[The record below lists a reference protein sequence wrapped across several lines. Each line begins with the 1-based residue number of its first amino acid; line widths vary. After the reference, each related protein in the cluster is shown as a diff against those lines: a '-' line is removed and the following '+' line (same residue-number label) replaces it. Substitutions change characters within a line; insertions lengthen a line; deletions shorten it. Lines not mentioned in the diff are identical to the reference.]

1 MTPDQSDLG
10 PMPEPAIEPRE
21 PNPGG
26 PDAKPD
32 DANGTIPDPPV
43 SDNPSIAEK
52 VPEPMLHEVE
62 EGEDTSTKATRGES
76 GHAADAEPE
85 KESPA

>member
-1 MTPDQSDLG
+1 VTSNESDLG
-10 PMPEPAIEPRE
+10 PMPEPEIESAE

-26 PDAKPD
+26 VDAKPD

-43 SDNPSIAEK
+43 ADNPSIAEK
-52 VPEPMLHEVE
+52 VPEPLRQEVE
-62 EGEDTSTKATRGES
+62 EREDTSTKATRSDDGTN
-76 GHAADAEPE
+76 DEPE

>member
-1 MTPDQSDLG
+1 MSDLG
-10 PMPEPAIEPRE
+10 PQPEPEIEPGE

-26 PDAKPD
+26 VDAVPDET
-32 DANGTIPDPPV
+32 NGTTPDPPV

-52 VPEPMLHEVE
+52 VPDAMIQEVAE
-62 EGEDTSTKATRGES
+62 REDTSTKATR
-76 GHAADAEPE
+76 DQDDDEPE

>member
-1 MTPDQSDLG
+1 MANLG
-10 PMPEPAIEPRE
+10 PRPDPEIEPGE

-26 PDAKPD
+26 VDAKPD

-52 VPEPMLHEVE
+52 VPEPLLKEVE
-62 EGEDTSTKATRGES
+62 GGEDTSTEAT
-76 GHAADAEPE
+76 
-85 KESPA
+85 ESPDGADHDPKKEAPA